1 MLSALQCYAVC
12 MSKGMSAS
20 QIASGALSRR
30 ALIQGSLLAGVPLC
44 CVTPE
49 APAAG
54 VAFDGNMLL
63 LNLKLIPDLRSP
75 GGACAVVDMR
85 RKLNIIVARVE
96 KSRFV
101 ALDRSCTHGG
111 AQCTYN
117 RKRRSLRC
125 TSLNHAEYDLNGTL
139 LHGRTHGN
147 LRTYA
152 ARINGSTV
160 EIRIGGE
167 MA

>member
-1 MLSALQCYAVC
+1 MF
-12 MSKGMSAS
+12 
-20 QIASGALSRR
+20 
-30 ALIQGSLLAGVPLC
+30 AGVPLC

-54 VAFDGNMLL
+54 VAFDGEVLL
-63 LNLKLIPDLRSP
+63 LNLKLIPGLRSP
-75 GGACAVVDMR
+75 GGACAVVDMS

-96 KSRFV
+96 KNRFV

-117 RKRRSLRC
+117 HERRSLRC

-147 LRTYA
+147 LRAYP
-152 ARINGSTV
+152 ARLNGSMV

-167 MA
+167 KA

>member
-1 MLSALQCYAVC
+1 M
-12 MSKGMSAS
+12 
-20 QIASGALSRR
+20 
-30 ALIQGSLLAGVPLC
+30 QGSLMLAGVPLC

-49 APAAG
+49 APSEG
-54 VAFDGNMLL
+54 ISFDGETLV
-63 LNLKLIPDLRSP
+63 LNLKLIPGLKSP
-75 GGACAVVDMR
+75 GGACAVVDMP

-117 RKRRSLRC
+117 HNRRSLRC

-147 LRTYA
+147 LRAYPT
-152 ARINGSTV
+152 RLSGSTV
-160 EIRIGGE
+160 EIRIGG
-167 MA
+167 ATA